1 MEINNQI
8 VKQLR
13 SERNWTQ
20 QHLADACDISLRT
33 VQRIEKFGN
42 ASTES
47 VMSLCAVFEIT
58 KQDICVVPRVQ
69 PDQLQSVK
77 VKPYFLI
84 MILGLLIGIGLGA
97 FTTYFLMA

>member
-1 MEINNQI
+1 MEIDNKI
-8 VKQLR
+8 IKQLR
-13 SERNWTQ
+13 IDRNWTQ
-20 QHLADACDISLRT
+20 QHLADACDFSLRT

-58 KQDICVVPRVQ
+58 KQDICIVPRVE
-69 PDQLQSVK
+69 PEQLQTVK

-84 MILGLLIGIGLGA
+84 MILGLFIGIGLGA
-97 FTTYFLMA
+97 FTTYFLMI

>member
-1 MEINNQI
+1 MEINRQRI
-8 VKQLR
+8 KHLR
-13 SERNWTQ
+13 IERNWTQ

-58 KQDICVVPRVQ
+58 KQDICIVPRVE
-69 PDQLQSVK
+69 PEQLASVSLRSYYIYPI
-77 VKPYFLI
+77 VALFIGAGIGALSTYYFL
-84 MILGLLIGIGLGA
+84 
-97 FTTYFLMA
+97 T

>member
-1 MEINNQI
+1 MEINNQKI
-8 VKQLR
+8 KQLR
-13 SERNWTQ
+13 SDRNWTQ

-58 KQDICVVPRVQ
+58 KQDICIVPRVQ
-69 PDQLQSVK
+69 PDQLQIVK
-77 VKPYFLI
+77 TKPYFLI
-84 MILGLLIGIGLGA
+84 MVFGLFLGIGLGA
-97 FTTYFLMA
+97 FTTYLLMS